1 MSEKRD
7 AFVKKIKASIDE
19 WNAEIDRLKA
29 RAEQAEAEARIEY
42 HDEIQE
48 LKNYRD
54 DARKRLSRLEQA
66 GEGAWED
73 MKAGVEMAFEAM
85 SQAVNS
91 ARNRFK

>member
-7 AFVKKIKASIDE
+7 AFVQKIKARIDE

-29 RAEQAEAEARIEY
+29 RAEQAEADARIEY

-48 LKNYRD
+48 LKNYRN
-54 DARKRLSRLEQA
+54 DARKKLDKLQHA

-73 MKAGVEMAFEAM
+73 LRAGVEMAFDAM
-85 SQAVNS
+85 NQAVNS

>member
-1 MSEKRD
+1 VSEKRD
-7 AFVKKIKASIDE
+7 AFVQKIKARIDE

-29 RAEQAEAEARIEY
+29 KAEQAEADARIEY

-54 DARKRLSRLEQA
+54 DARKKLDKLQNA

-73 MKAGVEMAFEAM
+73 LKAGVEMAFDAM
-85 SQAVNS
+85 NQAVSS

>member
-7 AFVKKIKASIDE
+7 AFVKKIKARIDE

-29 RAEQAEAEARIEY
+29 RAEQAEADARIEY

-48 LKNYRD
+48 LKNYRN
-54 DARKRLSRLEQA
+54 DARKKLDKLQHA

-73 MKAGVEMAFEAM
+73 LRAGVEMAFDAM
-85 SQAVNS
+85 NQAVNS

>member
-19 WNAEIDRLKA
+19 WNAEIDRLEA

>member
-85 SQAVNS
+85 SQAVSS